1 MKSKKIFVLVSSLAL
16 LLAACNKPASTSQ
29 SQSGSESAN
38 PTTSETSNPTSD
50 SGQTEVAVTALTIN
64 KATLSLEA
72 GKSDSLSVT
81 VTPEN
86 ASNTKVT
93 WETSDATVA
102 TVSSLGKVTAVKVG
116 TATIT
121 AKSVSN
127 PTVTATCAVTV
138 TEEGGKYGSVNKP
151 KTVAEILAIAAQ
163 ECKESNDKTA
173 EPVYV
178 KGIVHKAPTYNA
190 EKGYSSGIY
199 LKDALT
205 DEKDLWVY
213 SANHDATK
221 IPYQNDEV
229 VLHGYLMNYNG
240 TIEITNVT
248 VGTDK
253 IYPEI
258 DSVTR
263 GTSTITYSATH
274 GAFNAEA
281 PKSAKNNAE
290 IQFSVTPDNGYKVDN
305 VTVNGDALAPQADG
319 SYKTYVKGNMAIV
332 ANISEVGVDMKTA
345 TMETKPETSTNMTEG
360 NNAAAVGLD
369 ADVFDV
375 RSDKPTGLYAGLNA
389 AGNIR
394 LYNGYN
400 NADDKTLG
408 TKVTVSS
415 RKVTIKKIDIT
426 LASTTVAGLDK
437 LEVKAG
443 DTVVT
448 GAEGAYEINN
458 AQFSLKNVSNASV
471 SDQIH
476 ISKVVISYVE
486 NADVAATAIAVSPKT
501 LTLKVGDTG
510 FLAAALTPA
519 NATDSISWK
528 SSDEAKA
535 TVDATGKVTAVAVGN
550 VTVTA
555 FIDADNDKVIDDG
568 ELKDTA
574 AVTIEAAEVINYGTA
589 EAPLTVAEAKAVLDK
604 TGDAESKQPL
614 FVKGIVSTNTAYA
627 SDYGNYS
634 EIWLQ
639 NADGT
644 VAKEFEIYR
653 GKAADSI
660 TNVYGAENS
669 LAGAEIVA
677 KGFGKIFRNTYELTT
692 SSNEPKNPEILSVV
706 PPTATNPTGIT
717 LDKTTAEVNV
727 GDDITL
733 KATLAPAGAVGTVV
747 WKSSDE
753 TKATVEAGKVTG
765 VAEGNVTITAFVDA
779 DKDGA
784 LDEGELKAE
793 CAVTVKAA
801 ENINYGTAEAPLT
814 IAEAKAVLDKTGE
827 AESKQPLFVKGIVS
841 TNTAYASN
849 YGNYSE
855 IWFQN
860 ADGTVAK
867 EFEIYRGKAADSITS
882 AYAAADSLAGCE
894 VVAKGYGKIY
904 KGTYELTTSNNEPKN
919 PEILSVVPP
928 AAVDPTEI
936 NLDKA
941 TAEVNVGS
949 TVTLKATLAPAG
961 AVGTIVWKSSDET
974 KATVNA
980 GVVAGV
986 AEGNVT
992 ITAFVDADKDGVLDE
1007 GELKAECAVTV
1018 KAATARAEL
1027 PYTGNVAN
1035 GSLPEGWTGSGA
1047 AFASSYYALKSNGA
1061 YAQAVALFDAQ
1072 SKIKVDVKG
1081 ICNGTSNDSTVTVY
1095 GLGDDGKVIEGVS
1108 ATYTPDKASATNAA
1122 AVDGAATV
1130 KSVTLEGTGIT
1141 GVKIELTTKGHNY
1154 VLVSFVISV
1163 VA

>member
-38 PTTSETSNPTSD
+38 PTTSETSNPTSQG
-50 SGQTEVAVTALTIN
+50 GQTEVAVTALAIN

-72 GKSDSLSVT
+72 GKSETLSVT

-93 WETSDATVA
+93 WETSDAKVA

-163 ECKESNDKTA
+163 ECKNKDDKTA

-178 KGIVHKAPTYNA
+178 KGIVTKAPKYNA
-190 EKGYSSGIY
+190 EKGFSQNIY

-205 DEKDLWVY
+205 DEKDLLVY

-240 TIEITNVT
+240 TTIEITNI
-248 VGTDK
+248 K
-253 IYPEI
+253 IDGKDNYPEI
-258 DSVTR
+258 DTVTR

-274 GAFNAEA
+274 GAFNADA
-281 PKSAKNNAE
+281 PRTAKNNAE
-290 IQFSVTPDNGYKVDN
+290 IQFSVTPENGYKVDN
-305 VTVNGDALAPQADG
+305 VTVNGDILSAQADG
-319 SYKTYVKGNMAIV
+319 SYKTYVKGNMAVV
-332 ANISEVGVDMKTA
+332 ANISEVGVDMKTV
-345 TMETKPETSTNMTEG
+345 TMETKPEASTNMTEG

-375 RSDKPTGLYAGLNA
+375 RSDKPTGLYAGLNV

-426 LASTTVAGLDK
+426 LASSTVAGLDK

-443 DTVVT
+443 DAVVT
-448 GAEGAYEINN
+448 GAEGSYEINN
-458 AQFSLKNVSNASV
+458 AQFSLKNVSNATV

-486 NADVAATAIAVSPKT
+486 NADVAATAVAVTPKT

-528 SSDEAKA
+528 SSDEAKV
-535 TVDATGKVTAVAVGN
+535 TVDATGKVTAVAEGN

-555 FIDADNDKVIDDG
+555 FIDADGDKVIDDG

-574 AVTIEAAEVINYGTA
+574 AVTVEAAEVINYGTA

-627 SDYGNYS
+627 SNFGNYS

-660 TNVYGAENS
+660 TSAYADENS

-706 PPTATNPTGIT
+706 PPAATDPTEIK
-717 LDKTTAEVNV
+717 LDKATAEVNV
-727 GDDITL
+727 GSTVTL

-753 TKATVEAGKVTG
+753 TKATVEAGTVTG
-765 VAEGNVTITAFVDA
+765 VAEGNA
-779 DKDGA
+779 
-784 LDEGELKAE
+784 
-793 CAVTVKAA
+793 
-801 ENINYGTAEAPLT
+801 
-814 IAEAKAVLDKTGE
+814 
-827 AESKQPLFVKGIVS
+827 
-841 TNTAYASN
+841 
-849 YGNYSE
+849 
-855 IWFQN
+855 
-860 ADGTVAK
+860 
-867 EFEIYRGKAADSITS
+867 
-882 AYAAADSLAGCE
+882 
-894 VVAKGYGKIY
+894 
-904 KGTYELTTSNNEPKN
+904 
-919 PEILSVVPP
+919 
-928 AAVDPTEI
+928 
-936 NLDKA
+936 
-941 TAEVNVGS
+941 
-949 TVTLKATLAPAG
+949 
-961 AVGTIVWKSSDET
+961 
-974 KATVNA
+974 
-980 GVVAGV
+980 
-986 AEGNVT
+986 T

-1007 GELKAECAVTV
+1007 NELKAECAVTV
-1018 KAATARAEL
+1018 KAAATEAAYSL
-1027 PYTGNVAN
+1027 LQLNSNATDYKANFDVTFSDGMIWSIPGNQSFDDCLKI
-1035 GSLPEGWTGSGA
+1035 GGKLSA
-1047 AFASSYYALKSNGA
+1047 ATDRFLYSKSA
-1061 YAQAVALFDAQ
+1061 YASVASLSIKHGAKDSQITVNSLNLYVYNSAADAAEGDTSKAVETVAGTYADNETATFAPAAGGKWENKYFRVVYNLSSSAA
-1072 SKIKVDVKG
+1072 SK
-1081 ICNGTSNDSTVTVY
+1081 NY
-1095 GLGDDGKVIEGVS
+1095 GVRL
-1108 ATYTPDKASATNAA
+1108 
-1122 AVDGAATV
+1122 
-1130 KSVTLEGTGIT
+1130 LEL
-1141 GVKIELTTKGHNY
+1141 K
-1154 VLVSFVISV
+1154 LVF
-1163 VA
+1163 